1 MIDLKGREKM
11 GWLILALIIDLCA
24 SYFLAGQFSEAA
36 SEKGYHS
43 RKYFWISFLLGLPG
57 WLLVMA
63 LPDRG
68 HSAAHIEAAISDEL
82 PEL

>member
-1 MIDLKGREKM
+1 M
-11 GWLILALIIDLCA
+11 GWTIFVLIVWVCVACYLAE
-24 SYFLAGQFSEAA
+24 QFSEVAA
-36 SEKGYHS
+36 AKGYHS
-43 RKYFWISFLLGLPG
+43 KKYFWICFLLELPG

-68 HSAAHIEAAISDEL
+68 QTTAAVSDEL